1 MIPLVVSTSVDIA
14 KTTFCW
20 SYIFLAI
27 IVPLSLSVVAT
38 GNTMLIYANAPC
50 GLFEMNRNTIFNEV
64 HVYKFMILQ
73 RCTCSVTVSFFL
85 VSFCSTCNLLRVRMT
100 SPGKGKTF
108 PDQQMILYL
117 LAWMEPRFQLRLVV
131 CAISSG
137 LVGLML
143 DEDSHDL
150 PVRTG
155 TAQML
160 PLMGAQMCAD

>member
-73 RCTCSVTVSFFL
+73 RCTCSVTVSFF
-85 VSFCSTCNLLRVRMT
+85 FNLLLLDVQLT
-100 SPGKGKTF
+100 SRPNDFPWKRQDISRPADDFVSLSMDGASVPAKTCG
-108 PDQQMILYL
+108 
-117 LAWMEPRFQLRLVV
+117 LRH
-131 CAISSG
+131 I
-137 LVGLML
+137 
-143 DEDSHDL
+143 
-150 PVRTG
+150 
-155 TAQML
+155 
-160 PLMGAQMCAD
+160 

>member
-1 MIPLVVSTSVDIA
+1 
-14 KTTFCW
+14 
-20 SYIFLAI
+20 
-27 IVPLSLSVVAT
+27 
-38 GNTMLIYANAPC
+38 
-50 GLFEMNRNTIFNEV
+50 
-64 HVYKFMILQ
+64 
-73 RCTCSVTVSFFL
+73 
-85 VSFCSTCNLLRVRMT
+85 
-100 SPGKGKTF
+100 
-108 PDQQMILYL
+108 MILYL

-160 PLMGAQMCAD
+160 PLMGAQTDSFAY